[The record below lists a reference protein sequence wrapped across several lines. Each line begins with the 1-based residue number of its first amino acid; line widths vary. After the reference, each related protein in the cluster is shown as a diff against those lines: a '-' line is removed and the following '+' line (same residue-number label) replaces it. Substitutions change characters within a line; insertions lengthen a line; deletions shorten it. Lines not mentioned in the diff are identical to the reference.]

1 VIVRIAGEGQFE
13 LSDDHLGRL
22 NELDNAAVAAVD
34 AGEEQRFIDLLAE
47 MHALVR
53 AEGSAVAEDEL
64 VASQVILPPEDTTL
78 EEARMEFSGEG
89 LIPD

>member
-13 LSDDHLGRL
+13 LSDDHLGPL

-34 AGEEQRFIDLLAE
+34 AGEESRFLKLLAD

-53 AEGSAVAEDEL
+53 SDGTPVAEDEL
-64 VASQVILPPEDTTL
+64 VSSDVILPPEDTTL

>member
-1 VIVRIAGEGQFE
+1 MIVRIAGEGQFE

-34 AGEEQRFIDLLAE
+34 AGEEERFVSLLAE
-47 MHALVR
+47 MHEVVR
-53 AEGSAVAEDEL
+53 SSGTPVPEDEL

-78 EEARMEFSGEG
+78 DEARMEFSGEG

>member
-13 LSDDHLGRL
+13 LSNDHLGRL
-22 NELDNAAVAAVD
+22 NEMDNAAVAAVD
-34 AGEEQRFIDLLAE
+34 AGEEPRFLQLLAD

-53 AEGSAVAEDEL
+53 TDGTPVPEEEL
-64 VASQVILPPEDTTL
+64 VSSDVILPPEDTTL